1 MTTTY
6 QDLYNQALDAN
17 TQLENQLDD
26 AAHLV
31 RLLTQRIEQAERWEA
46 ARKAQQEAATAIQQ
60 IDEDVEKMRDTFN
73 ALMERTEIPF

>member
-17 TQLENQLDD
+17 NQLETQLDD

-46 ARKAQQEAATAIQQ
+46 ARKAQQEATAAIQQ